1 LRFAARPIGNN
12 PRQVPALKRDY
23 YEVLGVSR
31 DAGDEAIRRAFY
43 GLARDWHPDVADAPD
58 AEARFR
64 ELAEAYSVLSKYES
78 RVLYDR
84 YGYRGRGNQ
93 GFDDA
98 LWEAHPPEIVRGENI
113 HTELEVRSFE
123 AEEGTR
129 RVITFHAVVRCT
141 ACMGRGS
148 LDLPDPECEYCLGT
162 GRKRTVSGNDVANIL
177 QVDACPACVGEPCPR
192 CEGQGTVETDR
203 KIRLR
208 IPPGVDDGTQLR
220 VSGDGNDAGAG
231 SVPGDLLVR
240 VHVLPPPKDPR
251 AVRYIAFALLL
262 IAVAALALYVAR

>member
-1 LRFAARPIGNN
+1 VA
-12 PRQVPALKRDY
+12 VVKRDY

-31 DAGDEAIRRAFY
+31 DADTDAIRRAFH
-43 GLARDWHPDVADAPD
+43 GLAREWHPDVAEAPD

-64 ELAEAYSVLSKYES
+64 ELAEAYSVLSKREA

-84 YGYRGRGNQ
+84 YGYRGRGNT
-93 GFDDA
+93 GFDEA
-98 LWEAHPPEIVRGENI
+98 LWEARQPEVVRGGNI
-113 HTELEVRSFE
+113 HTDLEVRSFE

-129 RVITFHAVVRCT
+129 RLLTFHATVRCT
-141 ACMGRGS
+141 ACTGRGS
-148 LDLPDPECEYCLGT
+148 VGLPDPECDLCHGT
-162 GRKRTVSGNDVANIL
+162 GQKRSTLHAYFDDL
-177 QVDACPACVGEPCPR
+177 REYDTCPACVGEPCPR
-192 CEGQGTVETDR
+192 CEGKGTVEAER
-203 KIRLR
+203 RIRLR

-251 AVRYIAFALLL
+251 SVRYLAFVLLL
-262 IAVAALALYVAR
+262 LAIGALALYLIR